1 LIALDS
7 TFFGEPTP
15 QIVRKQWLRRE
26 GGMNGKLTKLFLAGG
41 IVALSGSLAH
51 GQDFSARLTGFEEIG
66 GLGAGE
72 TGAILSDGKGTL
84 SLDVDKKPQQITY
97 RLTYSGLSAAVTQ
110 AHIHFGKL
118 HVAGGIM
125 AWLCQSATNQSPTAG
140 TPTCPATGGTVTGT
154 LTAASIIGPTAQ
166 NVTAGDFDAIT
177 DALNS
182 NTAYANVHTVKF
194 PAGEIRGQVRRGDR
208 ENE

>member
-1 LIALDS
+1 
-7 TFFGEPTP
+7 
-15 QIVRKQWLRRE
+15 
-26 GGMNGKLTKLFLAGG
+26 MNGKLTRMFLAGS
-41 IVALSGSLAH
+41 IVALSGSLVHA
-51 GQDFSARLTGFEEIG
+51 QDFSARLNGFEEIG

-84 SLDVDKKPQQITY
+84 SLDVEKNLITY
-97 RLTYSGLSAAVTQ
+97 KLTYSGLTDAQQ

-125 AWLCQSATNQSPTAG
+125 AWLCQSAAKPSPTTG
-140 TPTCPATGGTVTGT
+140 TPTCPATSGTVTGT
-154 LTAASIIGPTAQ
+154 LTAASVIGPTLQ
-166 NVTAGDFDAIT
+166 NVMPSDFDAVT

-182 NTAYANVHTVKF
+182 NTAYANVHTAKF

-208 ENE
+208 DEE